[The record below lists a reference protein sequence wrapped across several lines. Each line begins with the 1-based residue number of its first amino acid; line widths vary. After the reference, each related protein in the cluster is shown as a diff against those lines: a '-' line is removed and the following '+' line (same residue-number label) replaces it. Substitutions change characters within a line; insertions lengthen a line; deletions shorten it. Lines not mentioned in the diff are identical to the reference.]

1 MEIRIGLAGNPNC
14 GKTTFFNILT
24 GSNQYVGNWPG
35 VTVEKKE
42 GKVKGREDV
51 TVTDLPGIYSLSPYT
66 PEEIV
71 ARNYL
76 VGERP
81 DVILDIVDGTNIE
94 RNLYLTLQLIE
105 TGIPVVMAINMMDVV
120 RKNGDK
126 INIELLSKRLGV
138 PIVEVSAL
146 KNQGVEEAVDL
157 AVKTATSDNIHLPIH
172 RFSGPVEH
180 TLAHIEEAVIHEIPE
195 EQQRY
200 LAVKIFENDKEVLK
214 TLGVESDVLN
224 HIKRDIKLCETELD
238 DDAESIIISERYDY
252 ITKIVKECCKKANVT
267 TTTSYKLDKILT
279 GKFTGLPIFALI
291 MFGVYYVS
299 VTLIGTSVTD
309 WVNDVLF
316 GEWICGGISSFL
328 TYIGCADWLISMICD
343 GILGGVGSVI
353 GFAPQMAIL
362 FFFLSFLEDCG
373 YMTRIAFVMDRL
385 FRKFGLSG
393 KSFIPLLIG
402 SGCGVPGIMA
412 SKTIESDSDRRMT
425 IITTTFIPCGA
436 KLPIIS
442 LIGGA
447 ILGGSWWIAPSMYL
461 IGVVAVLV
469 SALML
474 KKTKLFKAEENPFV
488 MELPS
493 YHMPAMSGVFRHVW
507 ERVRGFIIKAGTVL
521 VVACAVMWFLSNFG
535 ITADGFVYL
544 GEENSDGSFISYI
557 GSAIAFIFSPLGF
570 GNWKCVA
577 ATLSGFFAKENIVA
591 TIQVLL
597 TKGET
602 VNTLFPTAVAG
613 FSFLVFNLLNSPCVA
628 AISAM
633 AKEMNSKKW
642 FFFALL
648 YQNVFAYLVCLMI
661 YQIGGLFTGTL
672 SFNFFTPVAFL
683 VLLLFI
689 YQLIKKDKKVRA
701 IS

>member
-51 TVTDLPGIYSLSPYT
+51 SVTDLPGIYSLSPYT

-76 VGERP
+76 VVERP
-81 DVILDIVDGTNIE
+81 DVILNIVDGTNIE
-94 RNLYLTLQLIE
+94 RNLYLSLQLIE

-126 INIELLSKRLGV
+126 INIELLSKRLGI

-146 KNQGVEEAVDL
+146 KNQGVDEAVDL
-157 AVKTATSDNIHLPIH
+157 AVKTATDDNVHIPVH

-180 TLAHIEEAVIHEIPE
+180 ALAHIEEAVIHEIPE

-200 LAVKIFENDKEVLK
+200 LAVKIFEGDKEVLK
-214 TLGVESDVLN
+214 TLGIENNVLN
-224 HIKRDIKLCETELD
+224 HIKKDIKICEAELD

-252 ITKIVKECCKKANVT
+252 ITEIVGQCCKKVNVT

-316 GEWICGGISSFL
+316 GQWICGGVSSFL

-373 YMTRIAFVMDRL
+373 YMTRIA
-385 FRKFGLSG
+385 
-393 KSFIPLLIG
+393 
-402 SGCGVPGIMA
+402 
-412 SKTIESDSDRRMT
+412 
-425 IITTTFIPCGA
+425 
-436 KLPIIS
+436 
-442 LIGGA
+442 
-447 ILGGSWWIAPSMYL
+447 
-461 IGVVAVLV
+461 
-469 SALML
+469 
-474 KKTKLFKAEENPFV
+474 
-488 MELPS
+488 
-493 YHMPAMSGVFRHVW
+493 
-507 ERVRGFIIKAGTVL
+507 
-521 VVACAVMWFLSNFG
+521 
-535 ITADGFVYL
+535 
-544 GEENSDGSFISYI
+544 
-557 GSAIAFIFSPLGF
+557 
-570 GNWKCVA
+570 
-577 ATLSGFFAKENIVA
+577 
-591 TIQVLL
+591 
-597 TKGET
+597 
-602 VNTLFPTAVAG
+602 
-613 FSFLVFNLLNSPCVA
+613 
-628 AISAM
+628 
-633 AKEMNSKKW
+633 
-642 FFFALL
+642 
-648 YQNVFAYLVCLMI
+648 
-661 YQIGGLFTGTL
+661 
-672 SFNFFTPVAFL
+672 
-683 VLLLFI
+683 
-689 YQLIKKDKKVRA
+689 
-701 IS
+701 